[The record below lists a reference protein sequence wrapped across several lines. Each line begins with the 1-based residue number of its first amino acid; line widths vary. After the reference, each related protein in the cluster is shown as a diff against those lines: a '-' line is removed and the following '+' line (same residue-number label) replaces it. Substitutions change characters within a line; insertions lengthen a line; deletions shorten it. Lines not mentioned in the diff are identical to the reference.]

1 MIETLEAEIDE
12 NGLVT
17 LSKPVRF
24 DRSRRALVMVMPA
37 EPSVD
42 AGECALLAEAA
53 LAEGW
58 DNPDE
63 DMAWRHLQSAP

>member
-12 NGLVT
+12 NGLVK
-17 LSKPVRF
+17 LAKPVRF
-24 DRSRRALVMVMPA
+24 ERSRRALVMVMPV
-37 EPSVD
+37 EPNAG

-53 LAEGW
+53 LAEDW

-63 DMAWRHLQSAP
+63 DMAWRHLQSAR